1 MTASALIGSSRNA
14 RKLWW
19 LAGLVL
25 AFAVA
30 LSLRLPRLGERPM
43 HADESVH
50 AIKFVQLLD
59 HGKYA
64 YDPHEYHGPSLYY
77 FTLPFVWG
85 AGERTGNDVTEATL
99 RLVPLA
105 FGLALILLLP
115 LTSSLLG
122 RGATLAAGVL
132 LAVSP
137 AMVFYSRYF
146 IHELLLVVFTWLWI
160 VAGWR
165 WWKTQRLPWLVLAGA
180 ALGLM
185 HATKETFVFNL
196 AAAAPAL
203 AIAWWWER
211 RSMPAKADVTGTAPA
226 LGLAGLVALTVSV
239 LFFTS
244 FFTHEKGLLQGPLD
258 SIRTYVA
265 WITRA
270 GGESPHVHPWHFY
283 FERLLWWQHG
293 EGPVFTELFVAGLAL
308 VGVVAAFAR
317 RGLGEGTCTAFVRFL
332 ALYTLVLMVLYTVIS
347 YKTPWCLLGWYH
359 GVVLLA
365 GVGVAALW
373 QWLRPVWA
381 KGVLAVAL
389 LAGLGHLSQQACR
402 VAFTYAAE
410 PANPWVYAHTSPDLL
425 RLMERVQGVAAHHPD
440 PARMVVKVTAP
451 GGDYWPIPWYLRNL
465 PNVGYYPAVPED
477 PFADAVIMGSRIS
490 VPLDDRSNK
499 EWIMAGYYHLRP
511 KVFLAFYPK
520 FDLWKAY
527 IESLPPPVDDE
538 EDEEGE

>member
-1 MTASALIGSSRNA
+1 MTASTSNGSSHSTCT
-14 RKLWW
+14 LWW
-19 LAGLVL
+19 LAGLLL
-25 AFAVA
+25 AVAVA
-30 LSLRLPRLGERPM
+30 LGLRLPRLGERPM

-50 AIKFVQLLD
+50 AIKFVKLLD
-59 HGKYA
+59 EGRYA

-77 FTLPFVWG
+77 FTLPLVR
-85 AGERTGNDVTEATL
+85 AVGERTGGELTEATL

-105 FGLALILLLP
+105 FGVALILFLP

-122 RGATLAAGVL
+122 RKATLATAAL

-160 VAGWR
+160 AAGWR
-165 WWKTQRLPWLVLAGA
+165 WWKSRRLAWLLLSGA

-211 RSMPAKADVTGTAPA
+211 RSMSAGRDVRGALPA
-226 LGLAGLVALTVSV
+226 LGLAALTALAVSV

-258 SIRTYVA
+258 SIRTYVP
-265 WITRA
+265 WVTRA

-283 FERLLWWQHG
+283 LERLLWWQHG
-293 EGPVFTELFVAGLAL
+293 EGPVFTEFLVAVLA
-308 VGVVAAFAR
+308 VIGMVAAFTR

-332 ALYTLVLMVLYTVIS
+332 AFYTLTLMALYTVIS

-359 GVVLLA
+359 GLVLLA

-373 QWLRPVWA
+373 RWLRPVWA
-381 KGVLAVAL
+381 KVVLALAL
-389 LAGLGHLSQQACR
+389 LPGVGHLSQQACR
-402 VAFTYAAE
+402 VAFTHAAE
-410 PANPWVYAHTSPDLL
+410 PANPWVYAHTSRDLL
-425 RLMERVQGVAAHHPD
+425 RLIERVQGVAAKHPD
-440 PARMVVKVTAP
+440 LARMIVKVIAP
-451 GGDYWPIPWYLRNL
+451 GGDYWPLPWYLRNL
-465 PNVGYYPAVPED
+465 PKPNVGYYPAVPED

-490 VPLDDRSNK
+490 VPLDDMSEK
-499 EWIMAGYYHLRP
+499 EWIMAGYYQLRP
-511 KVFLAFYPK
+511 KVFMAFYPK
-520 FDLWKAY
+520 FDLWKDY
-527 IESLPPPVDDE
+527 IESLPPPDE
-538 EDEEGE
+538 EDGD